1 MITALSLFGGFS
13 SGFAVKNVINWL
25 SIDGYKIY
33 KNNYSLEFL
42 SGLAWVWAFINLPVA
57 EAGLFSLLFS
67 ILSGIALVDYMTFQI
82 PLVFIL
88 AGIVLAIAGLAFKVI
103 FLTAAIW
110 GIFVG
115 AVIPLIIMGVLWI
128 ITKRQGMGYGDI
140 QLGFVLGAWLGPMR
154 MAITLFT
161 ASVLSL
167 LTWIA
172 VSLTTDFDKN
182 RAMPMAPFLAIAG
195 IGVFIGS
202 FYYPEFFHLL
212 ILR

>member
-25 SIDGYKIY
+25 SIDGYKIH

-42 SGLAWVWAFINLPVA
+42 SGLAGVWAFSNLPVA
-57 EAGLFSLLFS
+57 EAGIFSLLFS
-67 ILSGIALVDYMTFQI
+67 ILAGIAMVDYMTFQI

-88 AGIVLAIAGLAFKVI
+88 AGIVLAIAGVAFKVI

-115 AVIPLIIMGVLWI
+115 AVIPLFIMGVLWI

>member
-1 MITALSLFGGFS
+1 MAALSLFGGFC
-13 SGFAVKNVINWL
+13 SGFVGKHVINWL
-25 SIDGYKIY
+25 SIDGYKIH
-33 KNNYSLEFL
+33 KNNYSLELF
-42 SGLAWVWAFINLPVA
+42 SGLAWIWAFSNLSLA
-57 EAGLFSLLFS
+57 EAGIFSLLFS
-67 ILSGIALVDYMTFQI
+67 ILAGIALVDYMTFQI

-182 RAMPMAPFLAIAG
+182 RAMPMAPFLAIAA

>member
-13 SGFAVKNVINWL
+13 SGFAVKQIINWL
-25 SIDGYKIY
+25 AIDGYKIQKHSY
-33 KNNYSLEFL
+33 GLELL
-42 SGLAWVWAFINLPVA
+42 SGIAWVWAFSNLSLA
-57 EAGLFSLLFS
+57 EAGIFSLIFS
-67 ILSGIALVDYMTFQI
+67 ILVGIAIVDYITFQI

-88 AGIVLAIAGLAFKVI
+88 AGIVLAIAGVAFKVI
-103 FLTAAIW
+103 FLTAALW

-115 AVIPLIIMGVLWI
+115 AVIPLIIMGALWI
-128 ITKRQGMGYGDI
+128 MTKRQGMGYGDI

-182 RAMPMAPFLAIAG
+182 RAMPMAPFLAIAA

-212 ILR
+212 IIQ

>member
-1 MITALSLFGGFS
+1 MITALSLFGGLS
-13 SGFAVKNVINWL
+13 SGFAVKQIINWL
-25 SIDGYKIY
+25 SIDGYKIH
-33 KNNYSLEFL
+33 KNSYGLELL
-42 SGLAWVWAFINLPVA
+42 SGLAWIWAFSNLSLV
-57 EAGLFSLLFS
+57 EAGIFSLIFS
-67 ILSGIALVDYMTFQI
+67 ILVGIAIVDYITFQI

-88 AGIVLAIAGLAFKVI
+88 AGIVLVIAGVVFKVI
-103 FLTAAIW
+103 FLTAALW

-115 AVIPLIIMGVLWI
+115 AVIPLMIMGALWI

-182 RAMPMAPFLAIAG
+182 RAMPMAPFLAIAAL
-195 IGVFIGS
+195 GVFIGS

-212 ILR
+212 IIQ

>member
-1 MITALSLFGGFS
+1 MIIALSLFGGFC

-33 KNNYSLEFL
+33 KNNYSLELF
-42 SGLAWVWAFINLPVA
+42 SGLAWIWAFSNLPVA
-57 EAGLFSLLFS
+57 EAGIFSLLFS
-67 ILSGIALVDYMTFQI
+67 ILAGIALVDYMTFQI

-88 AGIVLAIAGLAFKVI
+88 AGIVLAIAGVAFKVI

-115 AVIPLIIMGVLWI
+115 AVIPLFIMGVLWI